1 VVDERVVAIGLLTAR
16 DLEMLG
22 RGFARCFP
30 VPQDAAFE
38 ALLEQ
43 LAKVPP
49 IGAPKAD
56 PEAS

>member
-1 VVDERVVAIGLLTAR
+1 MVAIGLLTAR

-49 IGAPKAD
+49 IGAPQGD

>member
-1 VVDERVVAIGLLTAR
+1 MVAIGLLTAR
-16 DLEMLG
+16 DMEMLG

-30 VPQDAAFE
+30 VPQDAAFK

-49 IGAPKAD
+49 IDAPQGN